1 MRRVLI
7 PLLLL
12 VPLAACQPGSSLPEP
27 GTRLPAPEAGTLR
40 VVSYN
45 IRHGRGMDST
55 IDLERTAAVLRALRP
70 DVVGLQE
77 VDNRVTRSGSVDQ
90 AQRLGRLLGMQHAFG
105 KFMDYEGGQYGM
117 AILSRHPIGA
127 VREVPLPEGNEP
139 RVALAV
145 EVRPPGMAPVVVV
158 NVHFDWVAADRFRF
172 AQATAL
178 TRFLAALPGGWLL
191 VGDFNDVPGSRT
203 LALFQRRADQARK
216 PRAERFTFP
225 SPTPEKEIDFIFGGP
240 RGRWTM
246 DTARVVTET
255 AASDHR
261 PVVADVR
268 LRRP

>member
-12 VPLAACQPGSSLPEP
+12 VPLAACQPS
-27 GTRLPAPEAGTLR
+27 GTSLPAPEAGTLR

-55 IDLERTAAVLRALRP
+55 VDLERTAAVLRALRP

-77 VDNRVTRSGSVDQ
+77 VDNRVTRTGSVDQ
-90 AQRLGRLLGMQHAFG
+90 AERLGRLLGMHHAFG
-105 KFMDYEGGQYGM
+105 KFMDYQGGQYGM
-117 AILSRHPIGA
+117 AILSRFPVGA

-178 TRFLAALPGGWLL
+178 TRFLASLPGPWLL

-216 PRAERFTFP
+216 PRANRFTFP
-225 SPTPEKEIDFIFGGP
+225 SPAPEKEIDYIFGGP
-240 RGRWTM
+240 RGRWTL
-246 DTARVVTET
+246 DTARVVAET

-261 PVVADVR
+261 PVVAEVR
-268 LRRP
+268 FRRP